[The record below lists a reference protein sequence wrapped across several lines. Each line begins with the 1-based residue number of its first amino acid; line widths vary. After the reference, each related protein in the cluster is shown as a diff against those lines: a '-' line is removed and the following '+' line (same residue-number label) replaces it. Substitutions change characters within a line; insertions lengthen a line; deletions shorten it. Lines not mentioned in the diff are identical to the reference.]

1 MITTKNIYKWLRCS
15 LLLSGLLLF
24 VACSQDSSNDYEQLK
39 GGTLHLSSVTRVSSS
54 FSPDDGS
61 SVYLFVT
68 TKDDVFKDGY
78 YSYNITSSPS
88 WENSGVSVG
97 ENLQYYIYGYMP
109 RNEAYTSSIAKPEG
123 SDYSTGADLT
133 LSGLPIFTTEDF
145 CVTVGVRRVTSD
157 SDNTE
162 ANEGNFGYLSG
173 LNSENYVNLL
183 MDHIYSD
190 LKLVFKVDANY
201 NDLRLIKLKSVKL
214 ECTYGDK
221 IQTKVLLRSGS
232 GLGEASVVYSKY
244 VTGTS
249 TDHFFL
255 KESDSNS
262 PVVLDATAKEI
273 GHIYCPPIIFDYAG
287 TYTTLICTYDV
298 YDREGH
304 LMRSITAEHP
314 VENKLGLSHMMHGEQ
329 TTVTITI
336 APTYLYMLGDYDLD
350 NPTIIIN

>member
-1 MITTKNIYKWLRCS
+1 M
-15 LLLSGLLLF
+15 
-24 VACSQDSSNDYEQLK
+24 
-39 GGTLHLSSVTRVSSS
+39 SSVTRASSR
-54 FSPDDGS
+54 FSPVGGS

-68 TKDDVFKDGY
+68 TKDDVFNRGD
-78 YSYNITSSPS
+78 YSYITTPSPS
-88 WENSGVSVG
+88 WTNSGVSVG

-109 RNEAYTSSIAKPEG
+109 RNDANDAYTSSISKPEG
-123 SDYSTGADLT
+123 SDYSIGADLT
-133 LSGLPIFTTEDF
+133 LSGLPVFTSKDI

-157 SDNTE
+157 SDETV

-244 VTGTS
+244 GTGTS

-262 PVVLDATAKEI
+262 PVVLDATAREL
-273 GHIYCPPIIFDYAG
+273 GSIYCPPIIFDYAG
-287 TYTTLICTYDV
+287 TYMSLVCTYDV
-298 YDREGH
+298 YDRQDH
-304 LMRSITAEHP
+304 QMRASCT
-314 VENKLGLSHMMHGEQ
+314 VENKFGLSHMVHGDQ
-329 TTVTITI
+329 TTVTVTI

-350 NPTIIIN
+350 NPTIKIN

>member
-1 MITTKNIYKWLRCS
+1 M
-15 LLLSGLLLF
+15 
-24 VACSQDSSNDYEQLK
+24 
-39 GGTLHLSSVTRVSSS
+39 SSVTRASSP

-68 TKDDVFKDGY
+68 TKDDVFNRGY
-78 YSYNITSSPS
+78 YSYTSPS
-88 WENSGVSVG
+88 WTNSGVSVG

-109 RNEAYTSSIAKPEG
+109 QNDTYASNIEKPEG

-244 VTGTS
+244 GTGTS

-262 PVVLDATAKEI
+262 PVVLDATAREL
-273 GHIYCPPIIFDYAG
+273 GSIYCTPIIFDYAG
-287 TYTTLICTYDV
+287 TYMSLVCTYDV
-298 YDREGH
+298 YDRQDH
-304 LMRSITAEHP
+304 QMRASCT

>member
-24 VACSQDSSNDYEQLK
+24 VACSQDSSNDDEQPR
-39 GGTLHLSSVTRVSSS
+39 GGTLRLSSVTRANSLFPV
-54 FSPDDGS
+54 DGS

-78 YSYNITSSPS
+78 YSYTTTPSPS
-88 WENSGVSVG
+88 WTNSGVSVG

-109 RNEAYTSSIAKPEG
+109 QNDTYDSNIEKPEG

-133 LSGLPIFTTEDF
+133 LSNLPVFTSKDI

-157 SDNTE
+157 SDETE
-162 ANEGNFGYLSG
+162 ASEGNFGYLSG

-232 GLGEASVVYSKY
+232 GLGEASVAYSKY
-244 VTGTS
+244 GTGTS

-262 PVVLDATAKEI
+262 PVVLDATAREL
-273 GHIYCPPIIFDYAG
+273 GSIYCTPIIFDYAG
-287 TYTTLICTYDV
+287 TYMSLVCTYDV
-298 YDREGH
+298 YDRQDH
-304 LMRSITAEHP
+304 QMRASCT
-314 VENKLGLSHMMHGEQ
+314 VENKFGLSHMVHGEQ
-329 TTVTITI
+329 TTVTVTI

-350 NPTIIIN
+350 NPTIKIN

>member
-24 VACSQDSSNDYEQLK
+24 VACSQDSSNDDEQSK
-39 GGTLHLSSVTRVSSS
+39 GGTLCLSSVTRASSH
-54 FSPDDGS
+54 FSPDEGS

-68 TKDDVFKDGY
+68 TKDDVFNHGY
-78 YSYNITSSPS
+78 YSYITTPSPS
-88 WENSGVSVG
+88 WTNSGVSVG

-109 RNEAYTSSIAKPEG
+109 RNDAYTSSITKPEG

-133 LSGLPIFTTEDF
+133 LSGLPVFTSKDI

-157 SDNTE
+157 SDETV

-232 GLGEASVVYSKY
+232 GLEEASIVYSKY
-244 VTGTS
+244 GTGTS

-255 KESDSNS
+255 EESDS
-262 PVVLDATAKEI
+262 PVDLDATAQEL
-273 GHIYCPPIIFDYAG
+273 GSIYCPPIIFDYAG
-287 TYTTLICTYDV
+287 TYMSLVCTYDV
-298 YDREGH
+298 YDRQDH
-304 LMRSITAEHP
+304 QMRASCT
-314 VENKLGLSHMMHGEQ
+314 VENKFGLSHMTHGEQ
-329 TTVTITI
+329 TTVTVTI

-350 NPTIIIN
+350 NPTIIVNSD